1 MDKFL
6 YDTERKLVQLLLKES
21 QLLFNKIDKELN
33 NNTDTIST
41 VGRTELDVRVYSDEK
56 SDIEKSIVN
65 VGMTRQ
71 LISLGNINSSEETI
85 MLAGN
90 INAGK
95 NWRTWKYWLCLE
107 NPKRWSMC
115 WTIFGWN
122 ETWAVFLSAGETTKL

>member
-95 NWRTWKYWLCLE
+95 N
-107 NPKRWSMC
+107 
-115 WTIFGWN
+115 
-122 ETWAVFLSAGETTKL
+122 

>member
-33 NNTDTIST
+33 NNTDTISI

-71 LISLGNINSSEETI
+71 LISLGNINSSEEII

-95 NWRTWKYWLCLE
+95 N
-107 NPKRWSMC
+107 
-115 WTIFGWN
+115 
-122 ETWAVFLSAGETTKL
+122 

>member
-33 NNTDTIST
+33 NNTDTISI

-95 NWRTWKYWLCLE
+95 N
-107 NPKRWSMC
+107 
-115 WTIFGWN
+115 
-122 ETWAVFLSAGETTKL
+122 

>member
-6 YDTERKLVQLLLKES
+6 YDTERKLVQLLLKQS

-33 NNTDTIST
+33 NNTDTISI

-95 NWRTWKYWLCLE
+95 N
-107 NPKRWSMC
+107 
-115 WTIFGWN
+115 
-122 ETWAVFLSAGETTKL
+122 

>member
-33 NNTDTIST
+33 NNTDTISI

-71 LISLGNINSSEETI
+71 LISLGNINSAEEII

-95 NWRTWKYWLCLE
+95 N
-107 NPKRWSMC
+107 
-115 WTIFGWN
+115 
-122 ETWAVFLSAGETTKL
+122 

>member
-1 MDKFL
+1 MEKFL

-21 QLLFNKIDKELN
+21 QLLFDKIDKELN
-33 NNTDTIST
+33 NNTDTFSI

-71 LISLGNINSSEETI
+71 LISLGNINSSEEII

-90 INAGK
+90 INASK
-95 NWRTWKYWLCLE
+95 N
-107 NPKRWSMC
+107 
-115 WTIFGWN
+115 
-122 ETWAVFLSAGETTKL
+122 

>member
-33 NNTDTIST
+33 NNTDTISI

-65 VGMTRQ
+65 
-71 LISLGNINSSEETI
+71 
-85 MLAGN
+85 
-90 INAGK
+90 AGK
-95 NWRTWKYWLCLE
+95 N
-107 NPKRWSMC
+107 
-115 WTIFGWN
+115 
-122 ETWAVFLSAGETTKL
+122 

>member
-33 NNTDTIST
+33 NNTDTISI

-71 LISLGNINSSEETI
+71 LISLGNINSSEEI
-85 MLAGN
+85 IILAGN
-90 INAGK
+90 INASK
-95 NWRTWKYWLCLE
+95 N
-107 NPKRWSMC
+107 
-115 WTIFGWN
+115 
-122 ETWAVFLSAGETTKL
+122 